1 MDNLNLS
8 KYAMKQFKK
17 ENDLTDIQIDF
28 GGFYHS
34 RHSDYIDYD
43 IEQFIENLLDEGKI
57 NEENVDDIYDNISYY
72 NIRNQYIKKYCL
84 FLEQIIHDEFNI
96 KIDFVNI
103 SLNSPREYNFSTDVI
118 LCEADKYKLQ
128 DLTDKFLN
136 HSDWS
141 EYKDLFLNHVH
152 EITTYRDGYIPYYKY
167 DEIMNNKNNM
177 LFTQIFNFLINN
189 TQFIDEM
196 LTDIEFYAGEYIDY
210 ENGDIA

>member
-17 ENDLTDIQIDF
+17 DNDLTDIQIDF
-28 GGFYHS
+28 GGFYYS

-43 IEQFIENLLDEGKI
+43 IEQFIESLLDEDKI
-57 NEENVDDIYDNISYY
+57 NEENVDDIYNNIDY
-72 NIRNQYIKKYCL
+72 NNIHNQYIKKYCS
-84 FLEQIIHDEFNI
+84 FLEKIIHDEFNI
-96 KIDFVNI
+96 EIDFVNI
-103 SLNSPREYNFSTDVI
+103 SLNSPKEYNFYTDVI

-141 EYKDLFLNHVH
+141 EYKDLFLDYVT
-152 EITTYRDGYIPYYKY
+152 EITTFRSGYIPHYTY

-196 LTDIEFYAGEYIDY
+196 LIDIEFYASEYIDY

>member
-34 RHSDYIDYD
+34 YHSDIIDRD
-43 IEQFIENLLDEGKI
+43 IEQFIESLLDEDKI
-57 NEENVDDIYDNISYY
+57 DEDKIDDIYNNIDY
-72 NIRNQYIKKYCL
+72 NNIHNQYIKKYCS

-141 EYKDLFLNHVH
+141 EYKDLFLDYVT
-152 EITTYRDGYIPYYKY
+152 EITTFRSGYIPHYTY
-167 DEIMNNKNNM
+167 DEIMNNKNTM
-177 LFTQIFNFLINN
+177 LFTQIFNFLIN

-196 LTDIEFYAGEYIDY
+196 LTDIEFYASEYVNY

>member
-17 ENDLTDIQIDF
+17 DNDLTDIQINF
-28 GGFYHS
+28 GGFYYS
-34 RHSDYIDYD
+34 RHSEYINHD
-43 IEQFIENLLDEGKI
+43 IDDFVENLYHEGKI
-57 NEENVDDIYDNISYY
+57 GEENIDDIYNNINYHDIY
-72 NIRNQYIKKYCL
+72 NQYIKKYCL
-84 FLEQIIHDEFNI
+84 FLEQIIHDKFNI

-103 SLNSPREYNFSTDVI
+103 SLNSPKQYNFSTDVI

-152 EITTYRDGYIPYYKY
+152 KITTYIDGYIPYYTY

-177 LFTQIFNFLINN
+177 LFTEIFNFLINEI
-189 TQFIDEM
+189 QFIDEI
-196 LTDIEFYAGEYIDY
+196 LTDIEFYAGEYVNY